1 MSIIGTLWSVEQQ
14 PSRVATHAIARM
26 PSARLSL
33 ADLELIQSLI
43 EKVQKVT
50 ITWSSRDIYSVT
62 ASNASAQSPSI
73 KVVRTFEA
81 DSIEDFATRAPRGK
95 IYIMEASFESPDGTM
110 ILTLGKDRDLRRD
123 LLLSFEGS
131 AGDVPVWF
139 DEIVKA
145 LISARLLNAGQR
157 EFYLVCLAWTPVF
170 SPVALVPW
178 AITSGY
184 FTKFGPLALLL
195 AVVAAVGWLAYTVF
209 APTIARFIRAS
220 SLRVSPAFASNI
232 LPQSIKIPSPS
243 QIIALRLRELR
254 TEMRSALRNGW
265 LAFRQSDHQFNSVLV
280 GLVALVVS
288 LAGTV
293 VSVIALLE

>member
-1 MSIIGTLWSVEQQ
+1 MWSVTQQ
-14 PSRVATHAIARM
+14 PDRVATHAIARM

-33 ADLELIQSLI
+33 EDLEFIQGSI

-50 ITWSSRDIYSVT
+50 ITWSSREIYSVT
-62 ASNASAQSPSI
+62 ASSSSAQSPSI

-81 DSIEDFATRAPRGK
+81 NSIENFATRAPRGR

-131 AGDVPVWF
+131 AGHVPVWF

-145 LISARLLNAGQR
+145 IISARLFNAGQR
-157 EFYLVCLAWTPVF
+157 EIYLLSLAWAPVL
-170 SPVALVPW
+170 SPVGLVPW
-178 AITSGY
+178 VITSGY
-184 FTKFGPLALLL
+184 FTNFGLL
-195 AVVAAVGWLAYTVF
+195 AFLLVAAFGWLAYTVF

-220 SLRVSPAFASNI
+220 SLRVSPAFASKI
-232 LPQSIKIPSPS
+232 VPKSIKISLPS
-243 QIIALRLRELR
+243 QIIALRLSELR
-254 TEMRSALRNGW
+254 SEMGSALKNGW

-280 GLVALVVS
+280 GLMALVVS
-288 LAGTV
+288 LVSAI